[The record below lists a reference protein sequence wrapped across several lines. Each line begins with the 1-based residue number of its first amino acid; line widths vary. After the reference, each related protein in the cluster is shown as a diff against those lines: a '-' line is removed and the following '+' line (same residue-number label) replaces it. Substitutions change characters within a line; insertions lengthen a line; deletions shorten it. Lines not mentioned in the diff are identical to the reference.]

1 MCFFFFISSSFNY
14 YVLLFIF
21 LQVDE
26 QDKSR
31 SSILCIT
38 SCFFGAFAMSA
49 VVPLLPIMHQLF
61 RESFSQLAFFFAAG
75 FLGNILGV
83 PIQVVSAGS
92 APVWN
97 IVAAANAAVAFSGFL
112 FSVGIYPPT
121 SPDIEIADS
130 TSLPFGSFFALCIAR
145 LFNGGAIVVLI
156 CSSISVVDAVY
167 PPSARS
173 GRKSVMILFATA
185 FGLITGPL
193 LGGTLASPSSLSGIF
208 IIQMVVSGALAA
220 FSFMQGRTVPITI
233 QKIEPIQSLFRDPHT
248 LLSCGILAVGG
259 YVAAVAEAALPMR
272 AMIAFES
279 SPAAVGGLVMIL
291 SVSAVFTV
299 NVIALGAS
307 NFPVSVATFVAPC
320 APAVMLCLLLIP
332 TDLAAE
338 VVPVLLLGACLAMVS
353 IVGLLRL
360 LYTVG
365 EAGSAQSAQPII
377 LVSFLAVGVG
387 KVCGS
392 LMYPMIAS
400 MSNADDAVSSCG
412 VIGIML
418 GAVCFLFLMQE
429 RRRSMLSESAGVADE
444 SSELQ
449 VLVPVVS
456 DLALVFSM

>member
-1 MCFFFFISSSFNY
+1 
-14 YVLLFIF
+14 
-21 LQVDE
+21 
-26 QDKSR
+26 
-31 SSILCIT
+31 
-38 SCFFGAFAMSA
+38 MSA

-145 LFNGGAIVVLI
+145 LFNGGAMVVLI